1 LRPRLRAFEGGD
13 GVLGVLCVQ
22 GRGRRMSSGPTAPGQ
37 RRRRSVFTLAAA
49 VGTAARF
56 GGEGGAP
63 GVGFLCGEVGGEG
76 GREDAEGLLHRR
88 RGAPDG
94 RRWRGGRLHGGGA
107 CAKVERCGACTGA
120 EKGVRKAR
128 ACLYRL
134 GRRRGSGVR
143 ANWPS
148 LAMAASPALMAFKE
162 AAVSGV
168 RGRGR
173 GWGSASE
180 CMAH

>member
-1 LRPRLRAFEGGD
+1 
-13 GVLGVLCVQ
+13 
-22 GRGRRMSSGPTAPGQ
+22 
-37 RRRRSVFTLAAA
+37 
-49 VGTAARF
+49 
-56 GGEGGAP
+56 
-63 GVGFLCGEVGGEG
+63 
-76 GREDAEGLLHRR
+76 
-88 RGAPDG
+88 
-94 RRWRGGRLHGGGA
+94 
-107 CAKVERCGACTGA
+107 VERCGACTGA

-128 ACLYRL
+128 SCLYRL

-148 LAMAASPALMAFKE
+148 MAMAAGPALMAFKE

-180 CMAH
+180 CTAH